1 VPPTLARLPGWPGL
15 SPARP
20 AVRQVD
26 DTAADMTTLIDMG
39 VAPEQPEPEP
49 PPADEPA

>member
-1 VPPTLARLPGWPGL
+1 MTEPIPELPA
-15 SPARP
+15 ARP

-49 PPADEPA
+49 PDEPA